1 MTVRLE
7 ITRRSDLAVR
17 ALAILA
23 SSPGRMKGSQLA
35 FSLGTTVGFLPQVL
49 LPLVERGWVRSSPGP
64 AGGYLAEVSLDEVT
78 VLEVIEAVE
87 GPTNTGR
94 CVLWDGPCA
103 GDELCAL
110 HVPWSRARGQL
121 LELLGATKLSEV

>member
-49 LPLVERGWVRSSPGP
+49 LPLVERL
-64 AGGYLAEVSLDEVT
+64 AGYLAEVSLDEVT